1 VCDCTGGH
9 TFTNAYCSA
18 IFGGCTNLIGAQAG
32 CITAYATIGGGYSNW
47 MCSLSQYSGQKHNFI
62 GGGRDN
68 RILSDCGTS
77 FAGGIRAVCFS
88 TIVGGDNNC
97 ISSYLSGGKSA
108 NSCAMFI
115 GGGVNNLI
123 ERNTVQGAIFGGS
136 GNQLPSSTSCA
147 IIFGNVNLTGSFSSY
162 SYADTLSKT
171 SGKFSIRHPDPDKKH
186 THNLV
191 HSFVEAPTAGENIY
205 RYEVA
210 TQNCEALVSLPDYYK
225 FLNCNDQVWITPKNH
240 MGVAYGNVNTQQ
252 TEINIKSNCDG
263 TYYVLLIGTRKDEFA
278 MKSWR
283 GVETE
288 RIICRSI
295 KCN

>member
-1 VCDCTGGH
+1 
-9 TFTNAYCSA
+9 
-18 IFGGCTNLIGAQAG
+18 
-32 CITAYATIGGGYSNW
+32 
-47 MCSLSQYSGQKHNFI
+47 MCSFAAYSSQRFNFI
-62 GGGRDN
+62 GGGQFN

-77 FAGGIRAVCFS
+77 SISPRGVCFS
-88 TIVGGDNNC
+88 TIVGGDTNC
-97 ISSYLSGGKSA
+97 ISSFLAGGKSA

-115 GGGVNNLI
+115 GGGVLNLI
-123 ERNTVQGAIFGGS
+123 QRNTVQGAIFGGY
-136 GNQLPSSTSCA
+136 GNQLTSSTSCA
-147 IIFGNVNLTGSFSSY
+147 IIFGGSTNLTGSFSSY

-210 TQNCEALVSLPDYYK
+210 TQNCEAVVSLPDYYK
-225 FLNCNDQVWITPKNH
+225 FLNCNDQVWITAKNH
-240 MGVAYGNVNTQQ
+240 MGIAYGNVNTQQ

-263 TYYVLLIGTRKDEFA
+263 TYYVLLIGTRKDECA